1 MKHRYIIELD
11 IPDDSEHA
19 KDNGE
24 RFVEKIILQS
34 LLHSSLVLER
44 KCEGD
49 KSWILH
55 IRKIFNSY
63 KIVRKN
69 DFPKTE
75 VIH

>member
-11 IPDDSEHA
+11 IPDDSECA

-24 RFVEKIILQS
+24 RFVEKIIQQS

-49 KSWILH
+49 KSGILH
-55 IRKIFNSY
+55 IRKIFNSF
-63 KIVRKN
+63 KLVRKN
-69 DFPKTE
+69 EFPKTD
-75 VIH
+75 IAQ

>member
-1 MKHRYIIELD
+1 VKHRYIIELD

-24 RFVEKIILQS
+24 RFVEKFIPQS
-34 LLHSSLVLER
+34 LLHSSLILE
-44 KCEGD
+44 KKGVGD
-49 KSWILH
+49 RDDILH
-55 IRKIFNSY
+55 IRKIFQSF
-63 KIVRKN
+63 KLVRKN